1 MSPQEERM
9 LYRKNIKTG
18 EDISILGFGAMRMP
32 TLEDGTIDKAPSME
46 MINYCLAHGVN
57 YFDTAIPYHG
67 GQSEA
72 FLGEALQGVRHDVY
86 IATKM
91 LHGKIKKYEDM
102 DEMFSRQLKN
112 LRTDYID
119 YYMVHGLVNAQLWHR
134 LKSLGFADFAR
145 KHKASGAIR
154 RIGFSAHMA
163 FPAFKE
169 VMDDFDWDF
178 SQIQYNYID
187 EDIQASSKGL
197 EYAQSKGVPLIAM
210 EPIRGGLL
218 TTVNEQITNI
228 FDKAT
233 DKKSPAGWALRWV
246 MNHEGFLTVLSGMS
260 TLEHVKENIE
270 TAGVAVPNSMSADDM
285 KIINEAKDAFKSR
298 IVVPCT
304 QCSYCLPCP
313 QGVRIPAIFE
323 SYNLYYILDET
334 RGKRWY
340 YVMTSG
346 MMGGK
351 GEASLCTECGLCEPK
366 CPQKISIIE
375 ELKNAKAILA
385 PDETKESVQ

>member
-1 MSPQEERM
+1 M

-32 TLEDGTIDKAPSME
+32 TLEDGTIDKAPSRE
-46 MINYCLAHGVN
+46 MINYCLEHGVN
-57 YFDTAIPYHG
+57 YFDTAIPYHS

-72 FLGEALQGVRHDVY
+72 FLGEALEGDRRSVY

-91 LHGKIKKYEDM
+91 LHNKINSYEEM
-102 DEMFSRQLKN
+102 EEMFAQQCKN

-134 LKSLGFADFAR
+134 LKAIGFADFAR

-154 RIGFSAHMA
+154 RIGFSAHMT
-163 FPAFKE
+163 FPDFKE
-169 VMDDFDWDF
+169 VLDDFDWDF
-178 SQIQYNYID
+178 SQMQYNYID
-187 EDIQASSKGL
+187 EDIQVSSKGL
-197 EYAQSKGVPLIAM
+197 EYAKSKGIPMIAM

-218 TTVNEQITNI
+218 TTINDEIQSI
-228 FDKAT
+228 FDKAI
-233 DKKSPAGWALRWV
+233 DKKTPAGWALRWV
-246 MNHEGFLTVLSGMS
+246 WNHPEFLTVLSGMS
-260 TLEHVKENIE
+260 TLKHVKENIE
-270 TAGVAVPNSMSADDM
+270 TASAAYSNSMSEDDM
-285 KIINEAKDAFKSR
+285 LIINEAIAAFKSR

-304 QCSYCLPCP
+304 QCGYCMPCP
-313 QGVRIPAIFE
+313 YGVRIPAIFE
-323 SYNLYYILDET
+323 SYNLYYILNET

-340 YVMTSG
+340 HVMTSG

-351 GEASLCTECGLCEPK
+351 GEASLCQECGVCEPK
-366 CPQKISIIE
+366 CPQGIKIID

-385 PDETKESVQ
+385 PDETRESVQ

>member
-1 MSPQEERM
+1 M

-32 TLEDGTIDKAPSME
+32 TLDDGTIDKQPSLE
-46 MINYCLAHGVN
+46 MINYCLDHGVN

-72 FLGEALQGVRHDVY
+72 FLGEALQGVRQDVY

-91 LHGKIKKYEDM
+91 LHTKIEKYEDM
-102 DEMFSRQLKN
+102 EQMFTQQLKN

-119 YYMVHGLVNAQLWHR
+119 YYMVHGFVNAKLWHR
-134 LKSLGFADFAR
+134 LKAFGFADFVK

-154 RIGFSAHMA
+154 RIGFSAHMS
-163 FPAFKE
+163 FPDFKE
-169 VMDDFDWDF
+169 VLDDFDWDF
-178 SQIQYNYID
+178 AQMQYNYID
-187 EDIQASSKGL
+187 EDIQVSSKGL
-197 EYAQSKGVPLIAM
+197 AYAESKGIPLIAM

-218 TTVNEQITNI
+218 TTINDEIHGI
-228 FDKAT
+228 FDKAQ
-233 DKKSPAGWALRWV
+233 DKKTSAAWALRWV
-246 MNHEGFLTVLSGMS
+246 WNHPGFLTVLSGMS
-260 TLEHVKENIE
+260 TMEQVKQNIE
-270 TAGVAVPNSMSADDM
+270 TASVALPGSMTDDDM
-285 KIINEAKDAFKSR
+285 LIINEAIAAFKSKV
-298 IVVPCT
+298 VVPCT
-304 QCSYCLPCP
+304 QCGYCMPCP
-313 QGVRIPAIFE
+313 YGVRIPAIFE
-323 SYNLYYILDET
+323 SYNLYHILNEE

-351 GEASLCTECGLCEPK
+351 GEASLCEECGECESK
-366 CPQKISIIE
+366 CPQGIHIID

-385 PDETKESVQ
+385 PDETRESVQ